1 MEGAVKQLIDYG
13 TLGVA
18 VILLG
23 WFAVRLVWW
32 IIKES
37 ATALREKDKQLRTAY
52 SQRIETSDAL
62 ADAMRGYT
70 EALDRLADEQRRLR
84 RAVERS
90 LRDGTEDENHTSSD

>member
-37 ATALREKDKQLRTAY
+37 AAALREKDKQLKIAY

-62 ADAMRGYT
+62 ADAMRAYT

-84 RAVERS
+84 RAIERNQRNAS
-90 LRDGTEDENHTSSD
+90 EDEDHTSPD